1 RLPSK
6 IKQYILNKPDCMN
19 YIFDPP
25 PSIILMDPIDG
36 YNEYVKSIHRKNH
49 RINYLLQFYPPYK
62 ESLQQSQTALL
73 DQTYQY
79 KILNQRFKQQH
90 QSDSVIPDEQIQEAN
105 HFYSN
110 LFDQPAQSISEN
122 DDAAEQL
129 VNTLNETLTPEEKSM
144 LEAPIT
150 ESELHNNLIKLHAK
164 GPSAPGYDQIT
175 YANWVQMWPKAKLVV
190 TKIAQ

>member
-1 RLPSK
+1 
-6 IKQYILNKPDCMN
+6 
-19 YIFDPP
+19 
-25 PSIILMDPIDG
+25 
-36 YNEYVKSIHRKNH
+36 
-49 RINYLLQFYPPYK
+49 PPYK

-129 VNTLNETLTPEEKSM
+129 INTLNETLTPEEKSM

-150 ESELHNNLIKLHAK
+150 E
-164 GPSAPGYDQIT
+164 
-175 YANWVQMWPKAKLVV
+175 
-190 TKIAQ
+190 